1 MSLDDIQKR
10 GREIK
15 VQAAAIS
22 YHIMTVF
29 IIFQFAFLFLF
40 AAIVTNSS
48 ATIGPIAVRLPL
60 ILILSVISI
69 IIVSYLWLLLSKPQ
83 FIAVVMK
90 GGGSKTI
97 FRKLKYVHIWRPPR
111 SFLARALARQ
121 TFVMLQTLVPF
132 LVISGLFFTAVL
144 WTTIILEW
152 NLNQLTNDAVNLA
165 AGLTYSFSLAV
176 FLWLIFRLYGD
187 YVHYCSST
195 TEPQL
200 KDLINVAYGILPKRV
215 RVRDSCRL
223 ILCFEFNEKFV
234 NIPRNKEKTAEELDE
249 YVEVELQAA
258 GLTVDGDKQVR
269 LCETSPLPTV
279 VWDCYFPTAGNR
291 TINLV
296 ISRVKLRDNLR
307 GAIKEVVFTQDY
319 GIKVDDLLR
328 ISWQPVLLIILSIVT
343 MIATLSNAFGV
354 TH

>member
-1 MSLDDIQKR
+1 
-10 GREIK
+10 
-15 VQAAAIS
+15 
-22 YHIMTVF
+22 
-29 IIFQFAFLFLF
+29 
-40 AAIVTNSS
+40 
-48 ATIGPIAVRLPL
+48 
-60 ILILSVISI
+60 
-69 IIVSYLWLLLSKPQ
+69 
-83 FIAVVMK
+83 
-90 GGGSKTI
+90 
-97 FRKLKYVHIWRPPR
+97 
-111 SFLARALARQ
+111 
-121 TFVMLQTLVPF
+121 
-132 LVISGLFFTAVL
+132 
-144 WTTIILEW
+144 
-152 NLNQLTNDAVNLA
+152 
-165 AGLTYSFSLAV
+165 
-176 FLWLIFRLYGD
+176 
-187 YVHYCSST
+187 
-195 TEPQL
+195 
-200 KDLINVAYGILPKRV
+200 
-215 RVRDSCRL
+215 VRDSCRL

-234 NIPRNKEKTAEELDE
+234 NRPRNKEKTAEELDE